1 MKKLATLP
9 SQHHTKGTVE
19 FAWHPQG
26 SFLATCGANR
36 IVNIFNRQGEAKA
49 EIPLD
54 GQGRCL
60 QMGWDQDGEMLAV
73 LQDGSP
79 IVKLWDANQNNS
91 MELDTGMK
99 DLTLISWAVAG
110 PQLQPLPPSWH
121 P

>member
-1 MKKLATLP
+1 MLTMRLA
-9 SQHHTKGTVE
+9 
-19 FAWHPQG
+19 PQG

-73 LQDGSP
+73 LQEGSTNIKLWVNRRRTPTALRGAPVPRGSP
-79 IVKLWDANQNNS
+79 
-91 MELDTGMK
+91 
-99 DLTLISWAVAG
+99 TLACAAPTRRMPTRTRRPISTRA
-110 PQLQPLPPSWH
+110 
-121 P
+121 